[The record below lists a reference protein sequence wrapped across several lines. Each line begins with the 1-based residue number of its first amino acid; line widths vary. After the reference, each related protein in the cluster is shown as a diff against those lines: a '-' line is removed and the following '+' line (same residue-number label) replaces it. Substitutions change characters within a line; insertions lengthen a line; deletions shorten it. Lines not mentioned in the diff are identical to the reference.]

1 MNLCCICAFAF
12 LSAGAP
18 ALNTAA
24 SAEDQRGQALLRLAY
39 DPRIVP
45 LDNGTLNVVLSS
57 TEFMRRGVESV
68 VKQPA
73 YPAHPNG
80 AESRAGAL
88 VFLLRLEDGTQVE
101 LSLAT
106 YLPVDASRGGE
117 PAWRTML
124 VDVEVRIAGGDGAAP
139 QDVISGAR
147 QAVTSVLWD
156 SVREEKKHREMA
168 RAMARQQLEEAQGRL
183 MDVQGRMG
191 AMQLASGRPMLSRQ
205 AVLTELY
212 ELQTQARSLE
222 IDFVARQARRQRIEE
237 QIARLAQ
244 QAAADPNMQ
253 IIECELQ
260 RILELRKSALTRLQ
274 KLVEASAA
282 SSSDIAAAETAASE
296 AEVRLAQHRREA
308 QRAAGGEFLN
318 SLNVELTHLA
328 AETAETE
335 VRLAMLRKDIEE
347 IKGKPL
353 NMAEEYERLGAIEL
367 PVVTRALELGQQR
380 VAEAEERLSDL
391 REPTVTIVG
400 SGAP

>member
-1 MNLCCICAFAF
+1 
-12 LSAGAP
+12 
-18 ALNTAA
+18 
-24 SAEDQRGQALLRLAY
+24 
-39 DPRIVP
+39 
-45 LDNGTLNVVLSS
+45 
-57 TEFMRRGVESV
+57 
-68 VKQPA
+68 
-73 YPAHPNG
+73 
-80 AESRAGAL
+80 
-88 VFLLRLEDGTQVE
+88 
-101 LSLAT
+101 
-106 YLPVDASRGGE
+106 
-117 PAWRTML
+117 
-124 VDVEVRIAGGDGAAP
+124 
-139 QDVISGAR
+139 
-147 QAVTSVLWD
+147 
-156 SVREEKKHREMA
+156 
-168 RAMARQQLEEAQGRL
+168 
-183 MDVQGRMG
+183 
-191 AMQLASGRPMLSRQ
+191 
-205 AVLTELY
+205 LTELY